1 MLKIR
6 LARIG
11 RKNDPTFRVV
21 VVDSHSGPKT
31 GKHVEVLG
39 NYNPK
44 QKSLF
49 LNGERIKHWISHG
62 AQVSDTVHNLLIKE
76 NIIEGKKIN
85 VLPKKSPIKKEA
97 EKIETQADLPANL
110 SADKAGKADE
120 KGKTGK
126 VETPPKDE
134 EASKEEEAKAVG
146 DSSPDASEEASR
158 EEETTVAESDSK
170 EAVQAGSLPNDSFQE
185 KQEEK

>member
-6 LARIG
+6 LTRIG

-31 GKHVEVLG
+31 GKHVEILG

-97 EKIETQADLPANL
+97 EKIEAQVNLP
-110 SADKAGKADE
+110 ADKADKIDKKE
-120 KGKTGK
+120 IPS
-126 VETPPKDE
+126 EDE
-134 EASKEEEAKAVG
+134 EASKEE
-146 DSSPDASEEASR
+146 R
-158 EEETTVAESDSK
+158 EEETNVAELGAKDI
-170 EAVQAGSLPNDSFQE
+170 AQADSLPNDSPQE
-185 KQEEK
+185 K